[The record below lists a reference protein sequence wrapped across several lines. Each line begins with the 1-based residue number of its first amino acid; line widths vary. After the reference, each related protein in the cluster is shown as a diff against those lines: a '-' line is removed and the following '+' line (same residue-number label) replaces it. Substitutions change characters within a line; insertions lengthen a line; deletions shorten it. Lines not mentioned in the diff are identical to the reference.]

1 MLYIILSVLG
11 FIGFFFNIPVL
22 FQIGGWLGVYYCV
35 LNLLETEEKD
45 EFVIFYLIPAITGLL
60 TLNIENMLMAS
71 LVVMSIGSISQ
82 LIGSK
87 MPKKELDTKLSLIQ
101 NNMQVDNNK
110 NAEKETNN
118 KSIET
123 ESEVVDNE
131 SGRKTPLI
139 QNNIQSKTRPQ
150 PNKWKSIIEYII
162 GFIIGLNLVGIG
174 VIIGRHNGFSIS
186 PIMIWIIIGIYFGV
200 WLTQKMM
207 NNQKTY
213 IRVIFWTLFV
223 IIIITSGMCGM
234 LETFEIDRLLY
245 PKSDAWKQ
253 NIKSLEID
261 RNPSNSQIIGNLYRN
276 KKYHFRIKFP
286 EGWKI
291 EEGDA
296 PGVVQKAVSN
306 NGETIVIGI
315 QQFQLNGNKIS
326 SIKDINSLDDFSKE
340 YSIYISEQF
349 SDSQIIDYGETK
361 INNEPAYWAE
371 YTFSE
376 QTLDYQIK
384 ITGLT
389 YILAKDDILYTIVAG
404 ALSENYQKVKPI
416 FLQSIATFVLEN
428 Y

>member
-22 FQIGGWLGVYYCV
+22 FQIGGWFGVYYCV

-45 EFVIFYLIPAITGLL
+45 EFIIFYLIPAITGLL
-60 TLNIENMLMAS
+60 TLNIENMLITS
-71 LVVMSIGSISQ
+71 IVVMSIGSINQ

-87 MPKKELDTKLSLIQ
+87 IPKKELDTKLSLIQ

-131 SGRKTPLI
+131 SGQKTPLI
-139 QNNIQSKTRPQ
+139 QNNIQNKTGPQ
-150 PNKWKSIIEYII
+150 SNKWRSKVEYII
-162 GFIIGLNLVGIG
+162 GFIIGLDLGSIG
-174 VIIGRHNGFSIS
+174 VTIWRHNDFSFS
-186 PIMIWIIIGIYFGV
+186 PVIIWIIGIYFGI
-200 WLTQKMM
+200 WLARKMM

-213 IRVIFWTLFV
+213 IRVIFWILFV
-223 IIIITSGMCGM
+223 IIITYQGY
-234 LETFEIDRLLY
+234 FIDPLLY
-245 PKSDAWKQ
+245 PKSDAGNQ

-261 RNPSNSQIIGNLYRN
+261 RNPSNSQITGNLYRN
-276 KKYHFRIKFP
+276 EKYHFRIKFP

-291 EEGDA
+291 EEGNG
-296 PGVVQKAVSN
+296 PNVVQKAVSN
-306 NGETIVIGI
+306 NGETIVIDI
-315 QQFQLNGNKIS
+315 QQFQLNGNKIP

-376 QTLDYQIK
+376 QTSDYQIK

-389 YILAKDDILYTIVAG
+389 YILAKDDILYTIRAG

-416 FLQSIATFVLEN
+416 FLQSIATFALEN